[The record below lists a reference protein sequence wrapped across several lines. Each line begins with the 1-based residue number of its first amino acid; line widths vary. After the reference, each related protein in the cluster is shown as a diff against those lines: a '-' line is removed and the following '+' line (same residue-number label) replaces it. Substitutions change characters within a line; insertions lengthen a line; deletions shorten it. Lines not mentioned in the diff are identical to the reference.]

1 MKTDCHPESQF
12 FELLRD
18 EWNTLLHRSTADTVF
33 NTWEWHSQWWAAYHP
48 GELWGL
54 AVRDSDGRLTGI
66 ASLFVETTS
75 EGKRLLHFVG
85 CEDVT
90 DYLDVIAECGQ
101 EEAVAQALAEW
112 FWAHRAAFDGFDLC
126 NIPQH
131 STMLPA
137 LVNALKVQGFTIDV
151 EQQEVCPVIKLPS
164 QFEVYLD
171 SLESKQGRELRRK
184 LRRAEGQG
192 DAMGWYIVSPEHD
205 IEAEIDRFLHLMAL
219 SHPQKAQF
227 LTDTAHVA
235 FFRSIVPIAR
245 DRGWLQLCFLTVN
258 RQAVA
263 SYLNFDYG
271 NRILIY
277 NSGLDPDKFGAL
289 SPGIVLLAYTIQ
301 HAIEQGRETFDF
313 LRGDEQYKYR
323 MGAVNTSVYKLS
335 GHALTQ

>member
-18 EWNTLLHRSTADTVF
+18 EWNALLRRSTADTVF
-33 NTWEWHSQWWAAYHP
+33 NTWEWHSNWWAAYHP

-54 AVRDSDGRLTGI
+54 TVRSDDGRLIGI
-66 ASLFVETTS
+66 ASLFVETAS
-75 EGKRLLHFVG
+75 DGKRLLHFVG

-90 DYLDVIAECGQ
+90 DYLDVIAESGQ
-101 EEAVAQALAEW
+101 EAAVAQALAEW
-112 FWAHRAAFDGFDLC
+112 FWAQRAAFDGFDLC

-131 STMLPA
+131 STMLSA
-137 LVNALKVQGFTIDV
+137 LAEALRAQGFAIDV
-151 EQQEVCPVIKLPS
+151 DQQEVCPVIKLPS
-164 QFEVYLD
+164 QFEAYLD

-192 DAMGWYIVSPEHD
+192 DSMGWYIVSPEHD

-227 LTDTAHVA
+227 LTDAAHRA

-245 DRGWLQLCFLTVN
+245 DQGWLQLCFLTIN
-258 RQAVA
+258 KQAVA
-263 SYLNFDYG
+263 AYLNFDYG
-271 NRILIY
+271 NRILVY

-323 MGAVNTSVYKLS
+323 MGAVNTSVYKIS
-335 GHALTQ
+335 GRASSH